1 MSFSTLSLLTL
12 ALKFSAEVAAQTTTA
27 LEPLASKHFA
37 YGQQPYQV
45 TGDQGG
51 QRGPQ
56 IGYNICNSTTQGPT
70 SLCQTAIINSIDDW
84 CFWSSNF
91 LPTDPLDTIADS
103 EAREVAWCTK
113 PNWGGRQIPAGAIT
127 GLQWLYAK
135 NYQQLVGYIDQT
147 QVHLQADDEGGEL
160 DPHGADGQG
169 NPLGGIVYTN
179 SFGMNAA
186 GYAKQLQS
194 NSTPSTTF
202 TQVIEWIDFIGGNM
216 FCIKIC
222 NPDDPDAPNLCQHI
236 YDRIGCGYNALA
248 DYAAINGTFE
258 VCDSDDMTPP
268 GVFTTNGA
276 TTTWFQPPE
285 GVVPTPPYTPTLPSS
300 SNCQTFSSAQ
310 LFGTAGVS
318 SSAGATGAAATG
330 SNGSSGASGSRTAG
344 TSGSTATQT
353 GSHSAALPNI
363 NTTPLFLVAATTFMT
378 MIVSLAV

>member
-12 ALKFSAEVAAQTTTA
+12 ALKFSVEVAAQNPP
-27 LEPLASKHFA
+27 PLSSKHFPF
-37 YGQQPYQV
+37 GQQPYQV

-51 QRGPQ
+51 PRGPQ
-56 IGYNICNSTTQGPT
+56 LGYNICNSTTQGPN
-70 SLCQTAIINSIDDW
+70 SLCQTAIINSIDDF
-84 CFWSSNF
+84 CMWSSNF

-113 PNWGGRQIPAGAIT
+113 PKWGGRQIPAGAIT

-147 QVHLQADDEGGEL
+147 AVHLQADDEGGEL

-236 YDRIGCGYNALA
+236 YDRIGCSYNALA

-258 VCDSDDMTPP
+258 VCDSEDMTPP

-276 TTTWFQPPE
+276 TTTWFQGPE
-285 GVVPTPPYTPTLPSS
+285 GVAPTPPYTPTLPAS

-310 LFGTAGVS
+310 LFGTPSASASPSGSAGAS
-318 SSAGATGAAATG
+318 GAGATG
-330 SNGSSGASGSRTAG
+330 SGASGSRTAG

-353 GSHSAALPNI
+353 GAHSAALPSV
-363 NTTPLFLVAATTFMT
+363 NTTPLFVVVATTFLT